1 MDLKYVRSE
10 LRKLSEIVEGWNANQ
25 EIGSLER
32 DLVLDKLRTLYE
44 AVRFGAEAEPP
55 AADASGQEP
64 FPTEIPVS
72 LDLGEV
78 LSIESLSVAEPE
90 LPSLSGSGPEPE
102 SGFIAPLAGLPVAES
117 GADFPD
123 CDTAVAET
131 VAESVLDSVPA
142 DGQEP
147 AGGVG
152 GPAASRTISDWKRKG
167 TNPSA
172 DKILKICEVLKVTP
186 YELLGENETERNA
199 GNPEM
204 SAGNETEKIILEG
217 FRNLSDRKKERIL
230 GYLAA
235 LQED

>member
-1 MDLKYVRSE
+1 MTG
-10 LRKLSEIVEGWNANQ
+10 RKFYGIVKQNLSEKG
-25 EIGSLER
+25 EIQKKEFSE
-32 DLVLDKLRTLYE
+32 
-44 AVRFGAEAEPP
+44 
-55 AADASGQEP
+55 
-64 FPTEIPVS
+64 
-72 LDLGEV
+72 
-78 LSIESLSVAEPE
+78 
-90 LPSLSGSGPEPE
+90 
-102 SGFIAPLAGLPVAES
+102 
-117 GADFPD
+117 
-123 CDTAVAET
+123 ET
-131 VAESVLDSVPA
+131 GISQS
-142 DGQEP
+142 
-147 AGGVG
+147 
-152 GPAASRTISDWKRKG
+152 TISDWKRKG

>member
-1 MDLKYVRSE
+1 MEEVTDREFCDIVKQN
-10 LRKLSEIVEGWNANQ
+10 LSEKVKYKMISEKIF
-25 EIGSLER
+25 ELI
-32 DLVLDKLRTLYE
+32 LRNGMTQKE
-44 AVRFGAEAEPP
+44 FSE
-55 AADASGQEP
+55 
-64 FPTEIPVS
+64 
-72 LDLGEV
+72 
-78 LSIESLSVAEPE
+78 
-90 LPSLSGSGPEPE
+90 
-102 SGFIAPLAGLPVAES
+102 
-117 GADFPD
+117 
-123 CDTAVAET
+123 ET
-131 VAESVLDSVPA
+131 GISQS
-142 DGQEP
+142 
-147 AGGVG
+147 
-152 GPAASRTISDWKRKG
+152 TISDWKRKG

>member
-1 MDLKYVRSE
+1 MEK
-10 LRKLSEIVEGWNANQ
+10 KT
-25 EIGSLER
+25 IG
-32 DLVLDKLRTLYE
+32 
-44 AVRFGAEAEPP
+44 
-55 AADASGQEP
+55 
-64 FPTEIPVS
+64 
-72 LDLGEV
+72 
-78 LSIESLSVAEPE
+78 
-90 LPSLSGSGPEPE
+90 
-102 SGFIAPLAGLPVAES
+102 GFIAALRKANGMTQKEFS
-117 GADFPD
+117 E
-123 CDTAVAET
+123 ET
-131 VAESVLDSVPA
+131 GISQS
-142 DGQEP
+142 
-147 AGGVG
+147 
-152 GPAASRTISDWKRKG
+152 TISDWKRKG